1 MKMINLR
8 DYYPVYTED
17 TFVEVS
23 DEVAAFFAEDKR
35 RQTNYAQYIRD
46 HKAFYS
52 LDLGDGIE
60 IAALHK
66 PEQPDEL
73 LMQAEEKQ
81 ALERALASLSETQR
95 QRIIAH
101 FIEGKSKTAIAF
113 SEGGQRERCPQDNH
127 TRAFQAQRLSQK
139 VFVSGAEFSGYFLRY
154 VRGQDSLEC
163 SLTTS

>member
-17 TFVEVS
+17 TFVKVS

-52 LDLGDGIE
+52 LDRGDGIE
-60 IAALHK
+60 TAALYK

-73 LMQAEEKQ
+73 LIQAEEKQ
-81 ALERALASLSETQR
+81 ELERALAALSETQR
-95 QRIIAH
+95 RRIMQNIVLQMSQQSIARKEGVQRGSVCESVA
-101 FIEGKSKTAIAF
+101 
-113 SEGGQRERCPQDNH
+113 
-127 TRAFQAQRLSQK
+127 
-139 VFVSGAEFSGYFLRY
+139 
-154 VRGQDSLEC
+154 RGLATMRKILKKD
-163 SLTTS
+163 

>member
-35 RQTNYAQYIRD
+35 RQANYAQYIRY

-52 LDLGDGIE
+52 LDRGDGIE
-60 IAALHK
+60 TAVLHK

-73 LMQAEEKQ
+73 LMQTEGKQ
-81 ALERALASLSETQR
+81 ELERALAALSEVQR
-95 QRIIAH
+95 RRIVQNIVLQMSQQEIARKEGVQRGSVC
-101 FIEGKSKTAIAF
+101 ES
-113 SEGGQRERCPQDNH
+113 
-127 TRAFQAQRLSQK
+127 
-139 VFVSGAEFSGYFLRY
+139 VS
-154 VRGQDSLEC
+154 RGLANMRKILKKD
-163 SLTTS
+163 

>member
-1 MKMINLR
+1 MKTINLR

-17 TFVEVS
+17 AFVEVS
-23 DEVAAFFAEDKR
+23 DEVAAFFTEDTR

-52 LDLGDGIE
+52 LDRGDGIE

-81 ALERALASLSETQR
+81 ELERALASLSETQR

-101 FIEGKSKTAIAF
+101 FIESKSKTAIAF
-113 SEGGQRERCPQDNH
+113 SEGVNESVVRRTI
-127 TRAFQAQRLSQK
+127 TRGLYK
-139 VFVSGAEFSGYFLRY
+139 LKDYLKKFS
-154 VRGQDSLEC
+154 
-163 SLTTS
+163 

>member
-52 LDLGDGIE
+52 LDQGDGIE
-60 IAALHK
+60 TAALHK

-73 LMQAEEKQ
+73 LMQAEERQ
-81 ALERALASLSETQR
+81 ALETALASLSETQR
-95 QRIIAH
+95 RRIVQYIILQMSQQSIARKEGVQRGSVCESISRGLANL
-101 FIEGKSKTAIAF
+101 KK
-113 SEGGQRERCPQDNH
+113 
-127 TRAFQAQRLSQK
+127 
-139 VFVSGAEFSGYFLRY
+139 FLK
-154 VRGQDSLEC
+154 DF
-163 SLTTS
+163 